1 MLNCHADGSAA
12 TEAAAAVIWYV
23 CASDMGIRIPVR
35 ASHAT
40 CCEARLRLVTHS
52 KGSEKRVVSSSIKS
66 DSITESKSP

>member
-12 TEAAAAVIWYV
+12 TEAAAVIWYV

-40 CCEARLRLVTHS
+40 CCEALRLVTHS
-52 KGSEKRVVSSSIKS
+52 KVRKNGSYHHP
-66 DSITESKSP
+66 SKAIP

>member
-12 TEAAAAVIWYV
+12 TEAAAVIWYV

-40 CCEARLRLVTHS
+40 CCEAQAEAS
-52 KGSEKRVVSSSIKS
+52 DPFKRFGKTGRIIIHQK
-66 DSITESKSP
+66 

>member
-12 TEAAAAVIWYV
+12 TEAAAVTWYV

-40 CCEARLRLVTHS
+40 CCEALRLVTHS

>member
-12 TEAAAAVIWYV
+12 TEAAAVIWYV

-40 CCEARLRLVTHS
+40 CCEAQAEAS
-52 KGSEKRVVSSSIKS
+52 DPFKGSEKRVVSSSIKS